1 MKKLLTISLE
11 ILFIIIILIL
21 VIGAQ
26 GLIYWGIGAF
36 ICFAFQ
42 IPFNFTF
49 LHGIA
54 IGLIVSIISGIFN
67 IKIEERG

>member
-1 MKKLLTISLE
+1 MEKLLTVLLG
-11 ILFIIIILIL
+11 ILFAIIILIL
-21 VIGAQ
+21 VIGVQ

-54 IGLIVSIISGIFN
+54 IGLIVSIISGIFK
-67 IKIEERG
+67 IRIEERG